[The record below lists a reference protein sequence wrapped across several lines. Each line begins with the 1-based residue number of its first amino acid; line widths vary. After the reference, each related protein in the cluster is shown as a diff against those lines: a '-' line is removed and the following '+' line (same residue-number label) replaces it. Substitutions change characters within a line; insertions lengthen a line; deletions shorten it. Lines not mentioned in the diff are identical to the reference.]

1 MPASCVTKR
10 IPPQTLQNAINAILR
25 ASWRIEDGRPTLEV
39 EVGRKLGDGGYN
51 EVYLVSRLSDWDY
64 STTPKSFVLRLPKE
78 ESLLPYQVLNEV
90 ACISMIYAHCPNIPV
105 PKIYAFDTETPNSFI
120 AQEYMGGERLSS
132 IWNRYTEMEKGLVA
146 LKIAEILVDMGE
158 LRFSGIGGFTGCTTH
173 SLGPTVEGSKLYKG
187 RGRFHSDECYPIG
200 PYKTTKAYVLAYYDK
215 EIYYYTHAPASD
227 IDTALFQHTSLE
239 YFVQELRDKRQHLE
253 TSYFAED
260 EPFVLV
266 HGDFHGRN
274 IMMQG
279 SRVQAVLDWEFSG
292 AFLLSELLGGGI
304 GVDVLE
310 VDDDESEKEN
320 AIWSRKIMHMVG
332 ETARNRGWD
341 EKEIALLVGDGNP
354 VLAYARTEMF
364 PAV

>member
-1 MPASCVTKR
+1 M
-10 IPPQTLQNAINAILR
+10 QQ
-25 ASWRIEDGRPTLEV
+25 
-39 EVGRKLGDGGYN
+39 
-51 EVYLVSRLSDWDY
+51 
-64 STTPKSFVLRLPKE
+64 
-78 ESLLPYQVLNEV
+78 
-90 ACISMIYAHCPNIPV
+90 
-105 PKIYAFDTETPNSFI
+105 
-120 AQEYMGGERLSS
+120 
-132 IWNRYTEMEKGLVA
+132 
-146 LKIAEILVDMGE
+146 
-158 LRFSGIGGFTGCTTH
+158 
-173 SLGPTVEGSKLYKG
+173 
-187 RGRFHSDECYPIG
+187 
-200 PYKTTKAYVLAYYDK
+200 
-215 EIYYYTHAPASD
+215 
-227 IDTALFQHTSLE
+227 
-239 YFVQELRDKRQHLE
+239 LRDKRQHLE

-292 AFLLSELLGGGI
+292 AFPLSELLGGGI

-354 VLAYARTEMF
+354 VLGYARTEMF